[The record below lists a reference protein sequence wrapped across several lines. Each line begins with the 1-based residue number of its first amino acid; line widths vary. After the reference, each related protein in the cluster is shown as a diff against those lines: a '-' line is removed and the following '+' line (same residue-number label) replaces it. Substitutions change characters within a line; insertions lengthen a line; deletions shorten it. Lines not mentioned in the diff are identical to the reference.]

1 MRDGDMLN
9 PDLDRY
15 SAITR
20 LPFGPMGVV
29 CDAQT
34 LQELVFLPPDTP
46 EKAPTNALAAQA
58 VTALQTWIADP
69 EHPHGLPLR
78 PQGTDF
84 QRRVWDAIAAIPCG
98 RTRRYGELAQELG
111 SAARAV
117 GGACGA
123 NPFPLIVPCHRVVGI
138 QGLGGFAGN
147 TDGHLI
153 HVKQWLLAHEAR
165 LTA

>member
-1 MRDGDMLN
+1 MRT
-9 PDLDRY
+9 PDLDCY

-29 CDAQT
+29 CDAQA
-34 LQELVFLPPDTP
+34 LQELVFLPPDAP
-46 EKAPTNALAAQA
+46 EKPPANALAAKTVA
-58 VTALQTWIADP
+58 ALQAWISRPD
-69 EHPHGLPLR
+69 HPHGLPLQ

-84 QRRVWDAIAAIPCG
+84 QRRVWAAIAAIPCG

-123 NPFPLIVPCHRVVGI
+123 NPFPLIVPCHRVVSS

-153 HVKQWLLAHEAR
+153 RIKQWLLAHEAR